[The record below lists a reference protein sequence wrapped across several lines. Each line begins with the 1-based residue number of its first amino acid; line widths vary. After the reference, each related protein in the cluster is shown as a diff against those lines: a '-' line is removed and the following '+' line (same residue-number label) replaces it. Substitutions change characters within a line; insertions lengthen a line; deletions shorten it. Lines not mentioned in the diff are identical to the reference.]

1 MHSTSAGYKPHVM
14 TRNRMDTF
22 FTDTAR
28 GFHTERGAEWDRP
41 PGD

>member
-1 MHSTSAGYKPHVM
+1 MHSASAGYKSHVM
-14 TRNRMDTF
+14 MRNRTAAF

-28 GFHTERGAEWDRP
+28 GFHAARGAEWDRP